1 MVLLILDY
9 SRHKTIV
16 LHGLGAAINRTINL
30 ALQLQQRFSDT
41 LIVSLRLHLV
51 EFHVLFL
58 LFQVSVNTCTVPLVD
73 DVHHGV
79 GVCE

>member
-1 MVLLILDY
+1 
-9 SRHKTIV
+9 V

-30 ALQLQQRFSDT
+30 ALQLEQRFSDT
-41 LIVSLRLHLV
+41 LIVSLILHSA
-51 EFHVLFL
+51 EFQFLFL